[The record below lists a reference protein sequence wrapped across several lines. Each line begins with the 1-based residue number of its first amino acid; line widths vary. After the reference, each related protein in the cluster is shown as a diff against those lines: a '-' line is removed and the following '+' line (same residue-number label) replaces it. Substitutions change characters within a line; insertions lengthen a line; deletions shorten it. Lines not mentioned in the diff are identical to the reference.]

1 MNDLAALLPLVAI
14 LALFWFMVVRPQQRR
29 QREVTALQS
38 SIEVGQRVM
47 MSSGIYGTIRAIT
60 DDTARLEIAPGTE
73 IEIARAAIAKVDAP
87 RRQAG
92 QRSGRRSDRRCLI
105 GVRPRRRSPVSPS
118 TCPTGRRRA

>member
-38 SIEVGQRVM
+38 SIEVGQQVM
-47 MSSGIYGTIRAIT
+47 MSSGIYGTVRSVT

-73 IEIARAAIAKVDAP
+73 IQIARAAIARVVEPDHGVVDGPATD
-87 RRQAG
+87 A
-92 QRSGRRSDRRCLI
+92 
-105 GVRPRRRSPVSPS
+105 
-118 TCPTGRRRA
+118 

>member
-29 QREVTALQS
+29 QKEVVALQQ

-47 MSSGIYGTIRAIT
+47 MSSGIYGTVRSI
-60 DDTARLEIAPGTE
+60 DDERARLEIAPGTE

-87 RRQAG
+87 HDAHG
-92 QRSGRRSDRRCLI
+92 GTATD
-105 GVRPRRRSPVSPS
+105 GPVD
-118 TCPTGRRRA
+118 GA